1 MVNLIPQESDL
12 LQRYEL
18 RKSCFPLMNRSLQAP
33 HISCTPMS
41 WDRICLGRCIRR
53 AEPNYEC
60 YFNASETNSAHLW
73 SPISMSID
81 THFRHHQATKD
92 PLQGLSYDSTSQL
105 PSNHIHYV
113 RPPWHHAARYP
124 ENCQWASCHEGFYSC
139 DVLAH
144 WEDVHLASIN
154 TLWKQQPVGSKRSF
168 CLWGGCHKEFK
179 RASDLDRHVQSIHLG
194 LHSNCRVIGCHNNR
208 GRGFSRPDKL
218 RDHEKKLHSMG

>member
-1 MVNLIPQESDL
+1 
-12 LQRYEL
+12 
-18 RKSCFPLMNRSLQAP
+18 MNRSLQAP
-33 HISCTPMS
+33 HISCTPIS

-53 AEPNYEC
+53 AESNYEC

-81 THFRHHQATKD
+81 THFRHHQATKG

-139 DVLAH
+139 DILAH
-144 WEDVHLASIN
+144 WEDVISLLSTHSGNNSL
-154 TLWKQQPVGSKRSF
+154 
-168 CLWGGCHKEFK
+168 
-179 RASDLDRHVQSIHLG
+179 LG
-194 LHSNCRVIGCHNNR
+194 RNALSALGAAVIKSSSARVT
-208 GRGFSRPDKL
+208 
-218 RDHEKKLHSMG
+218 